1 MTRFPPIPEA
11 EWSPAQRRVAEE
23 IRSGPRGDLRG
34 PFVPL
39 IYSPE
44 LAACVQKVGEYLRFN
59 GRLPLEL
66 IELAVLV
73 TARRFRCAHIWH
85 SHRALALKAGLPGPI
100 IAAVAEDRRPDS
112 MDLRQAAVH
121 DFCHELAHDLEISD
135 TAFERVVT
143 LWDRTTAIDLTGICG
158 YYGMLA
164 MVLNTARPALPAGAR
179 PFEP

>member
-1 MTRFPPIPEA
+1 MTRFPPIAET

-23 IRSGPRGDLRG
+23 IRSGPRGELRG

-44 LAACVQKVGEYLRFN
+44 LAACVQKVGEYLRFS
-59 GRLPLEL
+59 GRLPAEL

-73 TARRFRCAHIWH
+73 TARRFRCAQIWY
-85 SHRALALKAGLPGPI
+85 SHRALALKAGLSGSI
-100 IAAVAEDRRPDS
+100 IAAVAAERRPES
-112 MDLRQAAVH
+112 MDLRHAAVH
-121 DFCHELAHDLEISD
+121 DFCHELTQDLEVSD
-135 TAFERVVT
+135 VTFERVVT
-143 LWDRTTAIDLTGICG
+143 LWDRATAIDLTGICG

-164 MVLNTARPALPAGAR
+164 MVLNTARTALPTGAR